1 VTDATTTPAAPA
13 AAPRRPRVPPALA
26 TTLRVAVVLAL
37 FAWIAS
43 RLDWDELKDAL
54 RHADRAD
61 LGLAFLALVASQLAA
76 AWRWHRLLRAAGSRW
91 TFARSVSTYGAG
103 LFLGLFL
110 PTGVGGDVYRVAQVR
125 GSGAGLAR
133 GAATVL
139 LERAVG
145 LAALFLLGAGFV
157 AAHPATRAWTP
168 LFAAGALLGILGMA
182 LLWTPGGID
191 RVASMLTRFGK
202 PGLAARLL
210 AAFPDEAMA
219 RLRSSMPGTFLLSLA
234 NHAFLLFVNVLL
246 ARGLGIAVPWPA
258 IAAAVPLVLLA
269 AQIPITPGGT
279 GLREAAYL
287 YFLGRVGVSHALALA
302 LALGWLAVLA
312 GVSLVGAVGFLF
324 ERAHGRE
331 AAARQTNGP
340 ADRSTGPSPPL

>member
-1 VTDATTTPAAPA
+1 VTVAAPA
-13 AAPRRPRVPPALA
+13 PGRPRIPPALL
-26 TTLRVAVVLAL
+26 TTLRFAVVLAL

-43 RLDWDELKDAL
+43 RLDWNELGDAL
-54 RHADRAD
+54 KHADRGD
-61 LGLAFLALVASQLAA
+61 LALAFLALVASQLTAA
-76 AWRWHRLLRAAGSRW
+76 VRWHRLLLAAGSRW

-133 GAATVL
+133 GTATVL

-145 LAALFLLGAGFV
+145 LAALLCLGSFFV
-157 AAHPATRAWTP
+157 AAHPATRAWAP
-168 LFAAGALLGILGMA
+168 MFAVGAVAGLAGMA
-182 LLWTPGGID
+182 LLWTPGGTD
-191 RVASMLTRFGK
+191 RVAAALTRFGR
-202 PGLAARLL
+202 PGLAARLTR
-210 AAFPDEAMA
+210 AFPDEAMG
-219 RLRSSMPGTFLLSLA
+219 RLRSSMPGTFALSLA
-234 NHAFLLFVNVLL
+234 NHALILLVNVLL
-246 ARGLGIAVPWPA
+246 ARGLGIAVPWTSLG
-258 IAAAVPLVLLA
+258 AAVPLVLLA

-312 GVSLVGAVGFLF
+312 GVSILGALGFLF
-324 ERAHGRE
+324 ERKQAG
-331 AAARQTNGP
+331 QQNGP
-340 ADRSTGPSPPL
+340 ADSPASPSR